1 MSFTHLI
8 GVAIVH
14 DKRTDQNE
22 QTFNDDYEGQ
32 TIVSTR
38 IQTKRTCFTTI
49 MCCGCFFSF
58 GTTMAIIGPT
68 LIELGHLVNHGLNMM
83 SWLFFTQ
90 AAYALLGAV
99 MSGIILDRYVDKG
112 Q

>member
-8 GVAIVH
+8 GVAIAQ
-14 DKRTDQNE
+14 DKRVSSDS
-22 QTFNDDYEGQ
+22 NDDLFQDDFEGQ
-32 TIVSTR
+32 PTTTTR
-38 IQTKRTCFTTI
+38 TYITLSKRTCFTTI
-49 MCCGCFFSF
+49 LCCGCFFSF

-99 MSGIILDRYVDKG
+99 MSGIILDR
-112 Q
+112 

>member
-1 MSFTHLI
+1 MSFTHLL
-8 GVAIVH
+8 GVTIIKDEKTRKNNEGSKDEGSL
-14 DKRTDQNE
+14 DKVTGELISQSRRSFF
-22 QTFNDDYEGQ
+22 QTL
-32 TIVSTR
+32 
-38 IQTKRTCFTTI
+38 

-68 LIELGHLVNHGLNMM
+68 LIELGHLVNHGLDMM

-99 MSGIILDRYVDKG
+99 MAGILLDK
-112 Q
+112 

>member
-1 MSFTHLI
+1 MSFTHLL
-8 GVAIVH
+8 GVAIIQ
-14 DKRTDQNE
+14 DKRTETHDRDV
-22 QTFNDDYEGQ
+22 FKDDFEGQ
-32 TIVSTR
+32 SDTSTR
-38 IQTKRTCFTTI
+38 QKISQSKRSCFTTV

-99 MSGIILDRYVDKG
+99 MSGIIIDR
-112 Q
+112 

>member
-1 MSFTHLI
+1 MSFTHLL

-14 DKRTDQNE
+14 DKQSQQADQP
-22 QTFNDDYEGQ
+22 FRDDFEGQ
-32 TIVSTR
+32 TTVSTR
-38 IQTKRTCFTTI
+38 TQITQSKRTCFTTI

-99 MSGIILDRYVDKG
+99 MSGIIVDR
-112 Q
+112 

>member
-1 MSFTHLI
+1 MSFTHLL
-8 GVAIVH
+8 GVAIVQ
-14 DKRTDQNE
+14 DKRSNTPN
-22 QTFNDDYEGQ
+22 NSDDYEGQ
-32 TIVSTR
+32 VIETR
-38 IQTKRTCFTTI
+38 TQISQSKRTCFTTI
-49 MCCGCFFSF
+49 LCCGCFFSF

-99 MSGIILDRYVDKG
+99 MSGIILDR
-112 Q
+112 

>member
-8 GVAIVH
+8 GV
-14 DKRTDQNE
+14 
-22 QTFNDDYEGQ
+22 
-32 TIVSTR
+32 TIVQDKKTQRNNKETKEDGGSVDKVTGQQINQSR
-38 IQTKRTCFTTI
+38 RSFFQTL

-68 LIELGHLVNHGLNMM
+68 LIELGHLVNHGLDMM

-99 MSGIILDRYVDKG
+99 MAGILLDK
-112 Q
+112 

>member
-8 GVAIVH
+8 GVAIAQ
-14 DKRTDQNE
+14 DKRVGSDT
-22 QTFNDDYEGQ
+22 NDELFQDDFEGQ
-32 TIVSTR
+32 PTTTTR
-38 IQTKRTCFTTI
+38 TSITLSKRTCFTTI
-49 MCCGCFFSF
+49 LCCGCFFSF

-99 MSGIILDRYVDKG
+99 MSGIILDR
-112 Q
+112 

>member
-8 GVAIVH
+8 GVAIAQ
-14 DKRTDQNE
+14 DRRANSTDDV
-22 QTFNDDYEGQ
+22 FNDDYEGQ
-32 TIVSTR
+32 TYTATR
-38 IQTKRTCFTTI
+38 TQINQSKRTCFTTI
-49 MCCGCFFSF
+49 LCCGCFFSF

-68 LIELGHLVNHGLNMM
+68 LIELGHLVDHGLNMM

-99 MSGIILDRYVDKG
+99 MAGIVVDR
-112 Q
+112 